1 MDIRR
6 IAGFTII
13 ETMLVLAITGAL
25 VAAMF
30 VGIGT
35 SISIQRYRDAV
46 TTFKDTLQE
55 QYSALANVSNDRS
68 NTWSCNSAAQT
79 VEESGEARGQS
90 DCVLLGRLVTVDA
103 GEIGIYTVLG
113 SQRASSTSGNDIAK
127 LRSNYRLN
135 VSSVVSESNALE
147 WGTEIAWPRT
157 GSGARTPT
165 TPRAISFL
173 FIRSPDSGQL
183 YTFTSDVAP
192 ANPTPANLQSMLV
205 EGASIPGQHERT
217 ICIEPTDLIPGERM
231 AIVMSQFA
239 VGPGAIEVMT
249 NQLLQSSGRTARC

>member
-30 VGIGT
+30 VGIGS

-46 TTFKDTLQE
+46 TTFKDTLQQ
-55 QYSALANVSNDRS
+55 QYSALANVSNDRP
-68 NTWSCNSAAQT
+68 NTWSCNNAAQT
-79 VEESGEARGQS
+79 IEESGEARGQS

-113 SQRASSTSGNDIAK
+113 NQRSTASAGNDIDK
-127 LRSNYRLN
+127 LRSDYLLN
-135 VSSVVSESNALE
+135 VSSVVSETNALE

-157 GSGARTPT
+157 GGGAQTPT
-165 TPRAISFL
+165 TPRALSIL

-183 YTFTSDVAP
+183 YTFTNNVAP
-192 ANPTPANLQSMLV
+192 ENPTPANLQSMLV
-205 EGASIPGQHERT
+205 EGAGVPGQGERT
-217 ICIEPTDLIPGERM
+217 ICIEPTDLVPGERM
-231 AIVMSQFA
+231 AIVISQFA
-239 VGPGAIEVMT
+239 VGSGAIEVMT
-249 NQLLQSSGRTARC
+249 NELLRSSGRTSQC